1 MKNRKVIRL
10 KGYDYSLA
18 GAYFVTICTYNS
30 FCSLGH
36 VKEGIVILSTIGK
49 KADKFW
55 QEISAHHG
63 NTQLDEFIVMPNHVH
78 GIIMI
83 TENDAHCRGVLLN
96 ASALR
101 GITTSNGCK
110 NGDYERGVYLNA
122 PTHHVRIS
130 PRKNTLSVIIRT
142 YKATLTNWC
151 RHNGFGH
158 FKWQRNYY
166 EHIIRNEKEL
176 FRIREYIQNN
186 PVNWELDRENPSS
199 KNFNLEHD
207 LYWQRIYERTSTCR
221 GVLLNTPDR
230 GGNSTHIHSVGV
242 Y

>member
-83 TENDAHCRGVLLN
+83 SDQDTNCRGVQ
-96 ASALR
+96 
-101 GITTSNGCK
+101 
-110 NGDYERGVYLNA
+110 LNA
-122 PTHHVRIS
+122 PTKSARNTTHSSRGLYLSAPTHPGRMS
-130 PRKNTLSVIIRT
+130 PSTKPLSVTVRT
-142 YKATLTNWC
+142 YKSALTNWC
-151 RHNGFGH
+151 RKNGFSN

-176 FRIREYIQNN
+176 SRIREYIQNN
-186 PVNWELDRENPSS
+186 PINWELDRENPSS
-199 KNFNLEHD
+199 KNFNLEHG
-207 LYWQRIYERTSTCR
+207 LYWKDIYQQGR
-221 GVLLNTPDR
+221 
-230 GGNSTHIHSVGV
+230 
-242 Y
+242 

>member
-63 NTQLDEFIVMPNHVH
+63 NTQLDGFIVMPNHVH

-83 TENDAHCRGVLLN
+83 SDQDTNSRGVQLN
-96 ASALR
+96 APDRSA
-101 GITTSNGCK
+101 GNPTHSS
-110 NGDYERGVYLNA
+110 RGVYLNA

-142 YKATLTNWC
+142 YKSALTNWC
-151 RHNGFGH
+151 RKNGFSN
-158 FKWQRNYY
+158 FKLQRNYY
-166 EHIIRNEKEL
+166 EHIIRSEKEL
-176 FRIREYIQNN
+176 SRIREYIQNN
-186 PVNWELDRENPSS
+186 PINWELDRENPSS
-199 KNFNLEHD
+199 ENFNLEHG
-207 LYWQRIYERTSTCR
+207 LYWKDIYQQGR
-221 GVLLNTPDR
+221 
-230 GGNSTHIHSVGV
+230 
-242 Y
+242 

>member
-63 NTQLDEFIVMPNHVH
+63 NTQLHEFIVMPNHVH

-83 TENDAHCRGVLLN
+83 SDQDTNCRGVQLN
-96 ASALR
+96 APDRSA
-101 GITTSNGCK
+101 GNPTHSSK
-110 NGDYERGVYLNA
+110 GVYLNA

-142 YKATLTNWC
+142 YKSALTNWC
-151 RHNGFGH
+151 RKNGFSN

-176 FRIREYIQNN
+176 SRIREYIQNN
-186 PVNWELDRENPSS
+186 PINWELDRENPSS
-199 KNFNLEHD
+199 ENFNLEHG
-207 LYWQRIYERTSTCR
+207 LYWKDIYQQGR
-221 GVLLNTPDR
+221 
-230 GGNSTHIHSVGV
+230 
-242 Y
+242 

>member
-1 MKNRKVIRL
+1 MINRKVIRL

-18 GAYFVTICTYNS
+18 GAYFITICTYNS

-36 VKEGIVILSTIGK
+36 VKEGIVILSTIGR

-83 TENDAHCRGVLLN
+83 SDQDTNCRGVLLN
-96 ASALR
+96 APDRSA
-101 GITTSNGCK
+101 GNTTHSS
-110 NGDYERGVYLNA
+110 RGVYLSA
-122 PTHHVRIS
+122 PTHHVGIS

-142 YKATLTNWC
+142 YNATLTNWC

-176 FRIREYIQNN
+176 SRIR
-186 PVNWELDRENPSS
+186 
-199 KNFNLEHD
+199 
-207 LYWQRIYERTSTCR
+207 
-221 GVLLNTPDR
+221 
-230 GGNSTHIHSVGV
+230 
-242 Y
+242 